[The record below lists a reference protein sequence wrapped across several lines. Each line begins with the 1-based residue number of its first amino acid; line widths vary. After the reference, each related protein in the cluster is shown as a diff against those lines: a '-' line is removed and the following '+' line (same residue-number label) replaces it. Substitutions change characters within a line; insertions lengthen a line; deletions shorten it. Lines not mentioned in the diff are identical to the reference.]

1 MKRITAVG
9 SLNVDLVVRAP
20 RAPSAGETV
29 GGDSLMR
36 YPGGKGG
43 NQAAAAARLALRPG
57 RQSDSGQSDS
67 SEQAITALAPADVP
81 EIAVGLIG
89 RVGRD
94 GEGDYL
100 LAELTR
106 AGVDT
111 SGVGRDADHGT
122 GIAAIT
128 VSADTGEN
136 RIILIAGANQALTPG
151 VLGQHHDILTAADV
165 LLLQLEIPLPTVQTA
180 ARMGREKRA
189 VVILDPAP
197 ARPLP
202 GAFLR
207 LCDFV
212 TPNQG
217 ELALLVGA
225 RLNAGDDST
234 ADPPD
239 LVALAAQ
246 AHALVAQGARHVVVK
261 LGRHGVLLVTP
272 QGDHHVAGFPVTAV
286 DTTAAG
292 DTWNGAFAVA
302 LCEGQPLRVAAR
314 FANAA
319 AALSVTRKG
328 AQASI
333 PSRDE
338 VAALLATHA
347 PGVSPDV
354 AP

>member
-20 RAPSAGETV
+20 RAPEAGETV
-29 GGDSLMR
+29 AGESLTR

-43 NQAAAAARLALRPG
+43 NQAAAAARLCRREDAAPDLASAAA
-57 RQSDSGQSDS
+57 SD
-67 SEQAITALAPADVP
+67 P
-81 EIAVGLIG
+81 IAVSLIG
-89 RVGRD
+89 RVGND
-94 GEGDYL
+94 GEGEFL
-100 LAELTR
+100 LGRLAG

-111 SGVGRDADHGT
+111 SGVGRDDDHGT

-128 VSADTGEN
+128 VAATTGEN
-136 RIILIAGANQALTPG
+136 RIVLIAGANEALTPG
-151 VLGQHHDILTAADV
+151 VLGQHHDVLTAADV

-189 VVILDPAP
+189 IVILDPAP

-202 GAFLR
+202 AALLR

-212 TPNQG
+212 TPNRG
-217 ELALLVGA
+217 ELALLVRA
-225 RLNAGDDST
+225 AAPSRADLSEDD
-234 ADPPD
+234 APD
-239 LVALAAQ
+239 LAAVATQ
-246 AHALVAQGARHVVVK
+246 AHALAALGARHVVVK
-261 LGRHGVLLVTP
+261 LGRHGVLICTP
-272 QGDHHVAGFPVTAV
+272 QGDHHVPGFAVTAV

-302 LCEGQPLRVAAR
+302 LCEGRPLREAAR

-333 PSRDE
+333 PTRAE
-338 VAALLATHA
+338 VDALLASQ
-347 PGVSPDV
+347 GG
-354 AP
+354 